1 MDAPDLFADDDESPG
16 WTLIET
22 ALAALYPD
30 QEPLNFG
37 PILDYEQGGPDPLEA
52 TAAYRGTDP
61 RPHWH
66 FVTFGFSELHAKV
79 SEDPEL
85 SGFGFE
91 LTLRVPRA
99 PRAARPPRWPLTLL
113 QSLARYV
120 FDTGNAFDEW
130 HHMDLAGPLVRSL
143 TSDLHAV
150 ALRPDPALPPLDG
163 PHGRVKFLQVVGL
176 TADELDAVRDWD
188 PMRFLG
194 LLEPSQPGLLLDPG
208 RGSALEDPALR
219 AEVQA
224 LTAAEGSSQE
234 AAFVTALGWSF
245 DAGSLRVELDVA
257 SAPNVV
263 RLLRG
268 RTLHGR
274 EFVLVCGEEA
284 ALEIV
289 PGPTYAAHVE
299 GDALCLS
306 LTDPLVQLM
315 LAELAGPGVY
325 TWDEAPGFVLE
336 LRP

>member
-1 MDAPDLFADDDESPG
+1 
-16 WTLIET
+16 
-22 ALAALYPD
+22 
-30 QEPLNFG
+30 
-37 PILDYEQGGPDPLEA
+37 
-52 TAAYRGTDP
+52 
-61 RPHWH
+61 
-66 FVTFGFSELHAKV
+66 
-79 SEDPEL
+79 
-85 SGFGFE
+85 
-91 LTLRVPRA
+91 
-99 PRAARPPRWPLTLL
+99 
-113 QSLARYV
+113 
-120 FDTGNAFDEW
+120 
-130 HHMDLAGPLVRSL
+130 
-143 TSDLHAV
+143 
-150 ALRPDPALPPLDG
+150 
-163 PHGRVKFLQVVGL
+163 
-176 TADELDAVRDWD
+176 
-188 PMRFLG
+188 MRFLG